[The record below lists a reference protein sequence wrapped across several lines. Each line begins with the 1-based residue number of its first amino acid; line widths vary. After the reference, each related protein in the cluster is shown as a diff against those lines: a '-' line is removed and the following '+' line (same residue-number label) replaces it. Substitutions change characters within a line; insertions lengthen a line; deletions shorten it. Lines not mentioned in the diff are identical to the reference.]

1 MEDNRDQSKVN
12 RHEMQRLSRTAPRQI
27 GANYQVLTPSWHKL
41 KWQSAPRG
49 RAKMKKRGT
58 SGALSQ
64 LKKYRSPVSPIRSP
78 VAFTLDPLLLW
89 QMVRFPVVRG
99 VEPLFARPPFSKH
112 SSALCSCSRTDS
124 DVLLPRPSTVALLL
138 SLACCSSRILP
149 WRLLRS
155 WRPSRG
161 PRCVGPALGTFLA
174 RPSRLPFAVW
184 TRQPAV
190 RCVLRAQR
198 ARAPRPLLSVAASVC
213 C

>member
-112 SSALCSCSRTDS
+112 SSALCSSPACSRIDS
-124 DVLLPRPSTVALLL
+124 DVLLPQPSTVALLL
-138 SLACCSSRILP
+138 SLLYCSVGLANTPMEPRIQQP
-149 WRLLRS
+149 WLLRS
-155 WRPSRG
+155 WQPSRD
-161 PRCVGPALGTFLA
+161 PR
-174 RPSRLPFAVW
+174 
-184 TRQPAV
+184 
-190 RCVLRAQR
+190 
-198 ARAPRPLLSVAASVC
+198 
-213 C
+213 